1 MSLGAWPIISWG
13 ILNALFRNR
22 LCIRMSI
29 ESSVATPRAR
39 PSLETWNVW
48 VLLATV
54 GVALVMVV
62 PGLAVPGVITKTF
75 LLAAGTLLTLILFI
89 VARLSRGNIVLPP
102 LALVGALW
110 LPALAYVCSA
120 AFSGISFAQAL
131 WGISLEIDTLGL
143 VLAVTVLGTLTA
155 LIVRRREQY
164 QAVVRASG
172 VLFGVVTLVQLAI
185 LVVGQMSPSTVAPGY
200 SIVGSFYDLA
210 IVLGL
215 GVIGALVTLRFIELT
230 TKNKRLLIGVTVGA
244 LVLLAAANLSFI
256 WVALGL
262 VSLGLFIE
270 AALMRR
276 PSVDDGELGG
286 VALIEEADVSDRAAP
301 HSMLIALP
309 VLVVAVFFLF
319 GNTLGAALAESL
331 SINMFSVNPSW
342 QATTDVARKVYEQ
355 SPVFGSGPGS
365 FGVEWL
371 KYRDAAVNTTV
382 YWNTDFVSGVGVI
395 PTSLATTGLL
405 GALAWILLIG
415 LFVGLGLR
423 MLVRKTPEDSYI
435 RYVAV
440 LSFVSTL
447 YLVAAALF
455 LLPNAIV
462 FGLTFVSAGL
472 FASTMRLAA
481 GAEQR
486 GIIFAKSPRIGFV
499 VVFTLTLVLF
509 AAVMV
514 AYTLVGRYLSLVEL
528 TKANSAFRGNDIAQ
542 ATSLVQRSIAFAPSA
557 VAYQAQAN
565 IALVELRQIAA
576 STTLPAAAAQQAFQ
590 ATLSSG
596 INAALTATRLA
607 PTDYKN
613 WLALGNLYAQAVPL
627 NVSGAYDSAKT
638 AYDRAKELH
647 PTSPEIAYIRA
658 QLHIAGRNTV
668 AAEEELQAAI
678 TLKQDYLNAIFL
690 MSQLKVQAGKV
701 QEALDAALAAA
712 YFAPED
718 PNILFQV
725 GVLRAARQDYVGAA
739 AALEEAVR
747 VNSQFAN
754 ARYFLAA
761 VYAKQREYAKAV
773 TQLEAVRAFTEG
785 NAEIVDPLIVQLTAG
800 KNPFPANLLT
810 ISQSDVPNPT
820 QP

>member
-1 MSLGAWPIISWG
+1 
-13 ILNALFRNR
+13 
-22 LCIRMSI
+22 MSI
-29 ESSVATPRAR
+29 ESSVAALRTR

-48 VLLATV
+48 ILLATL
-54 GVALVMVV
+54 GAALLVV
-62 PGLAVPGVITKTF
+62 TPGFAVPGVITKTF
-75 LLAAGTLLTLILFI
+75 LLAAGVLLTLMLFI

-110 LPALAYVCSA
+110 LPALAYLGSA

-131 WGISLEIDTLGL
+131 WGVSLEIDTLGL
-143 VLAVTVLGTLTA
+143 VLAVTLLGTLTA
-155 LIVRRREQY
+155 LVVRRREQY
-164 QAVVRASG
+164 QTVVRAGG
-172 VLFGVVTLVQLAI
+172 VLFGVITLIQLLI
-185 LVVGQMSPSTVAPGY
+185 LIVGQVSPETIAPGY

-215 GVIGALVTLRFIELT
+215 GVIGALVTLRFVELT
-230 TKNKRLLIGVTVGA
+230 ARSKKLLVGAMVGA

-256 WVALGL
+256 WITLGL

-276 PSVDDGELGG
+276 PSIDDGELGE
-286 VALIEEADVSDRAAP
+286 VALIEESEVQEKASPR
-301 HSMLIALP
+301 SMLVSLP

-319 GNTLGAALAESL
+319 GNSLGAALAESL

-342 QATTDVARKVYEQ
+342 QATTDVVRKVYEQ
-355 SPVFGSGPGS
+355 APVFGSGPGS

-395 PTSLATTGLL
+395 PTSLATTGLF
-405 GALAWILLIG
+405 GALAWMLMLG
-415 LFVGLGLR
+415 LFIGLGLR
-423 MLVRKTPEDSYI
+423 MLVRKTPEDGYI

-447 YLVAAALF
+447 YLFAAALF
-455 LLPNAIV
+455 LLPNAII
-462 FGLTFVSAGL
+462 FSLTFVSAGL
-472 FASTMRLAA
+472 FASTMRLAL

-528 TKANSAFRGNDIAQ
+528 TNANTAFRENDIAR
-542 ATSLVQRSIAFAPSA
+542 ATGLVERSIAFTPSA

-565 IALVELRQIAA
+565 IALIELRQIAA

-607 PTDYKN
+607 PSDYKN

-627 NVSGAYDSAKT
+627 NVAGAYDSAKT
-638 AYDRAKELH
+638 AYDKAKELH

-658 QLHIAGRNTV
+658 QLHIAGRNTA

-690 MSQLKVQAGKV
+690 LSQLKVQAGKV

-747 VNSQFAN
+747 VNPEFAN

-761 VYAKQREYAKAV
+761 VYAKQREYPKAV
-773 TQLEAVRAFTEG
+773 TQLEEVRAFTEG
-785 NAEIVDPLIVQLTAG
+785 NAAIVDPLIAQLAAG

-810 ISQSDVPNPT
+810 ISQPEVQNAP